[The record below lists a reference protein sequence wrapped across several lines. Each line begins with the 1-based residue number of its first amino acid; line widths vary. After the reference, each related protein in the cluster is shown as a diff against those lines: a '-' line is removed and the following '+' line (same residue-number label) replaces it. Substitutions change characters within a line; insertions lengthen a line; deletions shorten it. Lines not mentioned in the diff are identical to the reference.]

1 MDLFHQ
7 GEKDEDDHKIVHER
21 LLNLAI
27 PPDPE
32 GRGVKLED
40 CLEEYFNT
48 TVDVLRDTLE
58 EKRKDAESR
67 RSIRVVPEER
77 ESSVADEGSK
87 AVVNFQTAESSQT
100 ADKITVKPIPWT
112 STAALSHSPLQTPT
126 SAIVPPALSRGA
138 SVKSLDSRPVARSRS
153 TSIIQRISV
162 NDDSKTLSPY
172 KEKEPLIPEEEHTAS
187 TMATAITIPAWQFFR
202 LIRKSRLGHK
212 LHRPSLTCVQRGMQ
226 LPTANLVPTL
236 KLL

>member
-27 PPDPE
+27 PPDPD
-32 GRGVKLED
+32 GKGVKLED
-40 CLEEYFNT
+40 CLEDYFNT

-67 RSIRVVPEER
+67 RSIRVVPGEMELPTTENGTTAE
-77 ESSVADEGSK
+77 ESSLTAESSLM
-87 AVVNFQTAESSQT
+87 AESSQT
-100 ADKITVKPIPWT
+100 ADKIAVKPIPWT
-112 STAALSHSPLQTPT
+112 CTASLSHSPLETPT
-126 SAIVPPALSRGA
+126 SSFVPPILSRGP
-138 SVKSLDSRPVARSRS
+138 SVKSLESRPAARSRS

-162 NDDSKTLSPY
+162 NDFTKTPTPN
-172 KEKEPLIPEEEHTAS
+172 KEKEPLIPEEEHTAP

-202 LIRKSRLGHK
+202 LIRKSH
-212 LHRPSLTCVQRGMQ
+212 SQT
-226 LPTANLVPTL
+226 
-236 KLL
+236 

>member
-27 PPDPE
+27 PPDPD
-32 GRGVKLED
+32 GKGVKLED
-40 CLEEYFNT
+40 CLEDYFNT

-67 RSIRVVPEER
+67 RSIRVVPGEMELPTTENGTTAE
-77 ESSVADEGSK
+77 ESSLTAESSLM
-87 AVVNFQTAESSQT
+87 AESSQTAESSLTAESSQT
-100 ADKITVKPIPWT
+100 ADKIAVKPIPWT
-112 STAALSHSPLQTPT
+112 STASLSHSPLETPT
-126 SAIVPPALSRGA
+126 SSFVPPILSRGP
-138 SVKSLDSRPVARSRS
+138 SVKSLESRPAARSRS

-162 NDDSKTLSPY
+162 NDFAKTPTPN
-172 KEKEPLIPEEEHTAS
+172 KEKEPLIPEEEHTAP

-202 LIRKSRLGHK
+202 LIRKSH
-212 LHRPSLTCVQRGMQ
+212 SQT
-226 LPTANLVPTL
+226 
-236 KLL
+236 

>member
-27 PPDPE
+27 PPDPD
-32 GRGVKLED
+32 GKGVKLED
-40 CLEEYFNT
+40 CLEDYFNT

-67 RSIRVVPEER
+67 RSIRVVPGEMELPTTENGTTAE
-77 ESSVADEGSK
+77 ESSLTAESSLM
-87 AVVNFQTAESSQT
+87 AESSQT
-100 ADKITVKPIPWT
+100 ADKIAVKPIPWT
-112 STAALSHSPLQTPT
+112 STASLSHSPLETPT
-126 SAIVPPALSRGA
+126 SSFVPPILSRGP
-138 SVKSLDSRPVARSRS
+138 SVKSLESRPAARSRS

-162 NDDSKTLSPY
+162 NDFAKTPTPN
-172 KEKEPLIPEEEHTAS
+172 KEKEPLIPEEEHTAP

-202 LIRKSRLGHK
+202 LIRKSH
-212 LHRPSLTCVQRGMQ
+212 SQT
-226 LPTANLVPTL
+226 
-236 KLL
+236 